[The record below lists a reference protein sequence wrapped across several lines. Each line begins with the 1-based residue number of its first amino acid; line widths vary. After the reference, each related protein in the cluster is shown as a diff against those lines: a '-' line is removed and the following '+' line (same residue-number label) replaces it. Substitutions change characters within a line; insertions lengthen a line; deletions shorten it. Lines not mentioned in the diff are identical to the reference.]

1 MASGFWGLQAG
12 EKIGSVGMA
21 DIYKMVDRRGD
32 AYVAKVIRP
41 DRISNSLYLQQFY
54 YEADLHPKLQHPHI
68 VRCWKVYLND
78 QPQGLLLD
86 YVDGVNLRQYL
97 NYLRETKTRDED
109 RYMRG
114 EEILRLM
121 QELSGALDYL
131 HSMGFVHCDLKPEN
145 IMRSKDGVFFLMDF
159 GIAQQINTRPDV
171 ARGTPTYMAPEQE
184 QGASLDARTDLYSFA
199 LTIYELLT
207 GGKSAYVD
215 AADQEGLGTQAG
227 QDGGGSHT
235 QAPNLSL
242 FRRNIKPIV
251 NDVLQK
257 ALATNPA
264 DRFPTVRAFAEAMDR
279 ALYGTTRQRAT
290 ITTTAT
296 TAAPYPEA
304 PPLLASLV
312 CTNQQVKTFPLGARN
327 PDVLIGRHADCN
339 LRVTEDRQVSRRHA
353 LVQWDQKHGRYAVWD
368 QRSGLGTR
376 VNGKLLKG
384 SGRFLAHGDLLT
396 IGRYNFRFEEANYGR
411 GTS

>member
-1 MASGFWGLQAG
+1 MASTFWGLPAG
-12 EKIGSVGMA
+12 EKIGSGGMA
-21 DIYKMVDRRGD
+21 DIYKIVDRRGEV
-32 AYVAKVIRP
+32 YVAKVIRP
-41 DRISNSLYLQQFY
+41 DRISNPLYLQQFY
-54 YEADLHPKLQHPHI
+54 YEADLHPKLEHPHI
-68 VRCWKVYLND
+68 VRCWKAYLNEP
-78 QPQGLLLD
+78 PQGLLLE
-86 YVDGVNLRQYL
+86 YIDGMNLRQYV
-97 NYLRETKTRDED
+97 NYLRETKPREED

-114 EEILRLM
+114 EEILQLM
-121 QELSGALDYL
+121 KELSGALDYL
-131 HSMGFVHCDLKPEN
+131 HSMGFIHCDLKPEN
-145 IMRSKDGVFFLMDF
+145 IMRSKDGKFFLMDF
-159 GIAQQINTRPDV
+159 GIAQKINTRPDS

-215 AADQEGLGTQAG
+215 AADQEGFGTQNSQAR
-227 QDGGGSHT
+227 GGSHT

-242 FRRNIKPIV
+242 FRRNIKPKV
-251 NDVLQK
+251 NEVLQQ
-257 ALATNPA
+257 ALAANPA
-264 DRFPTVRAFAEAMDR
+264 DRFKTVRAFVEAMDR
-279 ALYGTTRQRAT
+279 ELYGTTRQRAT

-296 TAAPYPEA
+296 TAAPYA
-304 PPLLASLV
+304 ASLPLVASLV
-312 CTNQQVKTFPLGARN
+312 CTNQQIKAFPLGVGN

-339 LRVTEDRQVSRRHA
+339 LWVKEDRQVSRRHA
-353 LVQWDQKHGRYAVWD
+353 LVQWDQKSGRYAVWD

-384 SGRFLAHGDLLT
+384 NGRFLSHGDLLT